1 MSRSLSHFSGKKVL
15 LLQGPVGPF
24 FRRLAEDLRWAGA
37 QVWKINFNGGDWIFY
52 PDQSTCYTEE
62 LGGWMSFLEELIESR
77 GCDAMMLFGDCRSVH
92 RVAREVADSMGI
104 EVWVFEEGY
113 IRPDYVTFERGGVNA
128 RSSLPRTPIF
138 YLNQSWSAGDVGN
151 SVRVGRPFFQTACW
165 AMIYYFFSHLLS
177 VFFPKYEHHRPLV
190 IWEGLYWLR
199 GFWRKMVYRFSERHV
214 FGELT
219 GPRRGKFF
227 LAALQVHVDSQISVH
242 SDFESVDRFIKE
254 VVDSFAIHADVDDIL
269 VFKHHPLDR
278 GYHDYGSVV
287 RHACERSGV
296 SGRVMYIHD
305 QPLPAMLDACKGVVV
320 INSTVGL
327 SAIHHGCPV
336 KVCGKAVYDMPG
348 LTFQGDLD
356 GFWKNATKPNEE
368 LYRSFRAFLV
378 RKTQVN
384 GNFYRKLEKSVFV
397 SGLNWGDLD
406 LKHDEQASFWTNGKE
421 GSAAT
426 G

>member
-1 MSRSLSHFSGKKVL
+1 MV

-24 FRRLAEDLRWAGA
+24 FRRLAQDLEWSGA
-37 QVWKINFNGGDWIFY
+37 QVWKINFNGGDLIFF
-52 PDQSTCYTEE
+52 PNQCTCYTGELSAWKSFFEE
-62 LGGWMSFLEELIESR
+62 FIASR
-77 GCDAMMLFGDCRSVH
+77 GCDAVMLFGDCRSVH
-92 RVAREVADSMGI
+92 QVARAVADSMGI

-113 IRPDYVTFERGGVNA
+113 IRPDYVTLERGGVNA
-128 RSSLPRTPIF
+128 RSRLPRNPIF
-138 YLNQSWSAGDVGN
+138 YLNRTSSEEDVRDAA
-151 SVRVGRPFFQTACW
+151 RVGGPFLHTACW

-199 GFWRKMVYRFSERHV
+199 GFWRKVVYRVSERHI

-242 SDFESVDRFIKE
+242 SDFESLDRFIKE
-254 VVDSFAIHADVDDIL
+254 VVDSFAAHADAGDIL

-278 GYHDYGSVV
+278 GYHNYGSVV
-287 RHACERSGV
+287 RRACESWGV
-296 SGRVMYIHD
+296 SERVMYIHD
-305 QPLPAMLDACKGVVV
+305 QPLPALLDACKGVVV
-320 INSTVGL
+320 VNSTVGL

-356 GFWKNATKPNEE
+356 GFWKNASEPNEE
-368 LYRSFRAFLV
+368 LYQRFRAFLV
-378 RKTQVN
+378 AKTQVN
-384 GNFYRKLEKSVFV
+384 GNFYRKLDKSVFA

-406 LKHDEQASFWTNGKE
+406 LKGDEQSVFWANVQQDGT
-421 GSAAT
+421 AA